1 MINTNIPL
9 SPTSRQ
15 QSATNF
21 FLQGFNCCQSVLLAF
36 SDIANVDQETLKT
49 IASGFGG
56 GMGRLREVCGAFSG
70 MVMMAGFLSP
80 AADPSVKE
88 DRTKN
93 YALVQQFAEKFKELN
108 GGSIVCRELLGLAKN
123 AAKESPVPSDRTA
136 EYYKKRPCPVII
148 GNAAKIVAE
157 KIAEMQLKP

>member
-15 QSATNF
+15 QSATNY

-36 SDIANVDQETLKT
+36 SDILKVDQETLKT

-123 AAKESPVPSDRTA
+123 AAKESPVPSERTA
-136 EYYKKRPCPVII
+136 DYYKKRPCPIII
-148 GNAAKIVAE
+148 GNAAKI
-157 KIAEMQLKP
+157 IAEYLANKQE

>member
-15 QSATNF
+15 QSATNY

-36 SDIANVDQETLKT
+36 SDILKVDQETLKT

-70 MVMMAGFLSP
+70 MVMMAGFISP

-123 AAKESPVPSDRTA
+123 AAKESPVPSERTA
-136 EYYKKRPCPVII
+136 DYYKKRPCPIII
-148 GNAAKIVAE
+148 GNAAKI
-157 KIAEMQLKP
+157 IAEYLANKQE

>member
-1 MINTNIPL
+1 MINTDLPL
-9 SPTSRQ
+9 SPTFRQ
-15 QSATNF
+15 QSATDNF
-21 FLQGFNCCQSVLLAF
+21 HQGYNCCQAVLLAF
-36 SDIANVDQETLKT
+36 SDILNTDQETLKT

-70 MVMMAGFLSP
+70 MVMMAGFISP
-80 AADPSVKE
+80 AADPSIKE

-93 YALVQQFAEKFKELN
+93 YALVQHFAEKFKELN

-136 EYYKKRPCPVII
+136 DYYKKRPCPIII
-148 GNAAKIVAE
+148 GNAAKI
-157 KIAEMQLKP
+157 IAEYLANKQE

>member
-1 MINTNIPL
+1 MINTNIPI
-9 SPTSRQ
+9 SPTARQ
-15 QSATNF
+15 QAATNY

-36 SDIANVDQETLKT
+36 SDILNADPETLKT

-108 GGSIVCRELLGLAKN
+108 GGSIVCRELLGLDKK

-157 KIAEMQLKP
+157 KIAEMQLKQ

>member
-1 MINTNIPL
+1 MENL

-15 QSATNF
+15 QAATNY

-36 SDIANVDQETLKT
+36 SDILNADPETLKT

-56 GMGRLREVCGAFSG
+56 GMGRLRDVCGAFSG
-70 MVMMAGFLSP
+70 MVMMAGSISP

-136 EYYKKRPCPVII
+136 DYYKKRPCPIII
-148 GNAAKIVAE
+148 GNAAKI
-157 KIAEMQLKP
+157 IAEYLANKQE

>member
-9 SPTSRQ
+9 STPSRQ
-15 QSATNF
+15 QSATNY

-36 SDIANVDQETLKT
+36 SDILKVDQETLKN

-70 MVMMAGFLSP
+70 MVMMAGFISP
-80 AADPSVKE
+80 AADPSIKE

-93 YALVQQFAEKFKELN
+93 YALVQHFAEKFKELN
-108 GGSIVCRELLGLAKN
+108 SGSIVCRELLGLAKN

-136 EYYKKRPCPVII
+136 EYYKKRPCPIII
-148 GNAAKIVAE
+148 GNAAKI
-157 KIAEMQLKP
+157 IAEYLANKQE